1 MKKDKEKMDDGV
13 TELTAASDDLSKV
26 IYEKAVNDQDGN
38 LYVFDIYMM
47 KSLTD
52 CSKLASDANYC
63 TVTDI
68 NDNLQLYYTKQE
80 QTSSG
85 TMMDFVEDDFAGD
98 AGITEPNID
107 DYTTITMVP
116 SFWGERED
124 KSVDDVY
131 YDKLSEYEE
140 KCSRDSVRD
149 FLGKMETSF
158 PNTTLYYYSDSLSES
173 TEIASGFVEV
183 LFSSYDVADS
193 PIVYYYFDPNDIPK
207 IKLSQIMED
216 DSYGSTALTDEIENE
231 IYEKQQI
238 YVAVKDV
245 SAPVD
250 ASGIYNWDTQYS
262 ENENCLYM
270 LMLEDEEENGG
281 DIIKINC
288 DELDLGSSEIYASDV
303 YSIVRIQDN
312 ELYYLCDYDTDDNSG
327 TLYCNQEKLDDD
339 VVPAYMYESIP
350 ENAGFVYYTDWD
362 DDDLM
367 GTLNYYDGSECSK
380 IADDVSDY
388 FICDRNKIAVLMDY
402 SSYSYTGDLK
412 YYNGKKLIKIA
423 SDVNCLVK

>member
-1 MKKDKEKMDDGV
+1 
-13 TELTAASDDLSKV
+13 
-26 IYEKAVNDQDGN
+26 
-38 LYVFDIYMM
+38 
-47 KSLTD
+47 
-52 CSKLASDANYC
+52 
-63 TVTDI
+63 
-68 NDNLQLYYTKQE
+68 
-80 QTSSG
+80 
-85 TMMDFVEDDFAGD
+85 
-98 AGITEPNID
+98 
-107 DYTTITMVP
+107 
-116 SFWGERED
+116 
-124 KSVDDVY
+124 
-131 YDKLSEYEE
+131 
-140 KCSRDSVRD
+140 
-149 FLGKMETSF
+149 
-158 PNTTLYYYSDSLSES
+158 
-173 TEIASGFVEV
+173 
-183 LFSSYDVADS
+183 
-193 PIVYYYFDPNDIPK
+193 
-207 IKLSQIMED
+207 
-216 DSYGSTALTDEIENE
+216 
-231 IYEKQQI
+231 
-238 YVAVKDV
+238 
-245 SAPVD
+245 
-250 ASGIYNWDTQYS
+250 
-262 ENENCLYM
+262 M